1 MFTYD
6 DALEIATVAH
16 AAQTDKTG
24 SPYVDYLKTIAD
36 NLKVA
41 GESEEV
47 QIVALLQD
55 MMGDAAAYSSE
66 KLLSMGVPESIVA
79 TLSTL
84 AHHKNQS
91 FIDEYSCQKMAE
103 GVPAEEAA
111 YEAREKDYLHYIEK
125 MMANPVARKVKI
137 ETLKTLLDEKHIP
150 KNERRE
156 KKTRF
161 RIQKYQAALALLE
174 G

>member
-6 DALEIATVAH
+6 DALHIATVAH
-16 AAQTDKTG
+16 EKQVDKTG
-24 SPYVDYLKTIAD
+24 GPYVEYLKTIAE
-36 NLKVA
+36 NLKAA
-41 GESEEV
+41 GESEEM
-47 QIVALLQD
+47 QITALLQD
-55 MMGDAAAYSSE
+55 IMGDTTAYSSE
-66 KLLSMGVPESIVA
+66 KLLELGVPDSIVA
-79 TLSTL
+79 TLSML

-91 FIDEYSCQKMAE
+91 FIDEYSCQKISE

-111 YEAREKDYLHYIEK
+111 YEAREKDYLRYIEK
-125 MMANPVARKVKI
+125 MKSSPIAKKVKI
-137 ETLKTLLDEKHIP
+137 ETLKLLLDEKYIP

-174 G
+174 S